1 VLQSAPTALD
11 RPSWLPAGV
20 SMPDSLPGR
29 PQAEPAPIP
38 TGIAPDAAV
47 GQATPP
53 TQAPSSAQPQV
64 QIPENNTSAW
74 VQQTYQA
81 QPAASNRNRYI
92 AGVGA
97 LLVLLVAGGTA
108 FVYQQSNAGPV
119 QDTTDYAHLSAP
131 ALLSHA
137 KAQVKD
143 AGSYHLLGNAG
154 TVIQEITV
162 SGQNGASF
170 DIKTPGGT
178 ISMMLAG
185 GYQFLKAPALF
196 YADKNPVLANN
207 AADQW
212 IIVPAKESLIPL
224 TSVMNLDK
232 TSQCMLG
239 RPGTLT
245 KVGPQTI
252 DGKAVIEVDDK
263 GEIPGGTPAHFYF
276 LRDGGTLM
284 GIDIVGAS
292 TAGGVDPSC
301 DGGLGLLTPS
311 FTVVDKLRF
320 DHWGSAADPRMPEA
334 IDLTSKPWC
343 GTIIGSGLSA
353 AVQQFLV
360 ASYVINQKLAAI
372 EKNCGCASPVWQIFS
387 QSVTDQA
394 NAMDAMANSVA
405 AISFGGATQADAG
418 AFVAAQRAEVAVM
431 RRGLANGPS
440 GWQPVQ
446 AERAA
451 DDHAVAVTITKLRAD
466 LGLASGTC
474 NFLVA

>member
-1 VLQSAPTALD
+1 
-11 RPSWLPAGV
+11 
-20 SMPDSLPGR
+20 MPDSLPGR
-29 PQAEPAPIP
+29 PQADP
-38 TGIAPDAAV
+38 AV

-53 TQAPSSAQPQV
+53 NPAPTPSQPQV

-81 QPAASNRNRYI
+81 RPAGSNRNRYI

-97 LLVLLVAGGTA
+97 LLVLVVAGGAA
-108 FVYQQSNAGPV
+108 FVYQQRSNAAPA

-131 ALLSHA
+131 ALLGHA

-143 AGSYHLLGNAG
+143 AGSHHLLGNAG
-154 TVIQEITV
+154 PVIQEITV
-162 SGQNGASF
+162 AGQNGASF
-170 DIKTPGGT
+170 DIKTPAGA
-178 ISMMLAG
+178 ISMMLTG
-185 GYQFLKAPALF
+185 GHQFLKAPALF

-212 IIVPAKESLIPL
+212 IIVPAGESLIAL
-224 TSVMNLDK
+224 TSLMNLDK

-245 KVGPQTI
+245 KVGPQTV

-353 AVQQFLV
+353 AVQQFLL
-360 ASYVINQKLAAI
+360 ASYASNQKLAAI

-387 QSVTDQA
+387 QSLTDEG
-394 NAMDAMANSVA
+394 NAMDAMASSVA
-405 AISFGGATQADAG
+405 AISFGGATQADAS

-431 RRGLANGPS
+431 RRSVANGPS

-451 DDHAVAVTITKLRAD
+451 DDLAVGVTITKLRAD

-474 NFLVA
+474 KFLVA